1 MIRFLPILLLLAA
14 GQASACDGLAVDQGW
29 IREPAPGMAM
39 TAGYARLNNTSSQPI
54 TVNRV
59 SSAGFESTELHRTIL
74 EGGMSRMRP
83 GLPLTLMPGA
93 SQRLEPGGYHLMLFD
108 PIVDL
113 RTGESVPVEF
123 HCRQKSTTSTL
134 TVRTDPP

>member
-1 MIRFLPILLLLAA
+1 MIRSIAAILLLAA
-14 GQASACDGLAVDQGW
+14 LDAGACEGLAVDQGW

-39 TAGYARLNNTSSQPI
+39 TAGYARLNNTSSQPLTI
-54 TVNRV
+54 DRV
-59 SSAGFESTELHRTIL
+59 SSVGFESTELHRTFL

-83 GLPLTLMPGA
+83 GLPLTLTPGA

-108 PIVDL
+108 PTVDL